1 MQTRVEYAR
10 VAMVV
15 LAGAVVSVC
24 LLAVSCAQVTQAPT
38 PIPAATVAAEP
49 TATPVPT
56 STPVPTETPIPPTA
70 TSIPT
75 STPMPTST
83 PIPTATPRPT
93 STPAP
98 TRQSVAASPTPEP
111 TTSAT
116 ATAEPTAT
124 SVPEV
129 AAECPTPEQAE
140 YITKIDGYQAT
151 FTTVLGNVAADW
163 FALQDDIN
171 LLFGDEFQMNG
182 MESVGELRELAADIR
197 AGDAPESMQEIEE
210 LVLQIAEKSEGY
222 AASLEPLYNLAPGT
236 PGVDLLLDLALE
248 SSAAEIQQIT
258 AIGLR
263 LTNARNE
270 LCE

>member
-1 MQTRVEYAR
+1 M
-10 VAMVV
+10 
-15 LAGAVVSVC
+15 
-24 LLAVSCAQVTQAPT
+24 
-38 PIPAATVAAEP
+38 
-49 TATPVPT
+49 
-56 STPVPTETPIPPTA
+56 
-70 TSIPT
+70 
-75 STPMPTST
+75 
-83 PIPTATPRPT
+83 
-93 STPAP
+93 
-98 TRQSVAASPTPEP
+98 
-111 TTSAT
+111 
-116 ATAEPTAT
+116 
-124 SVPEV
+124 

-140 YITKIDGYQAT
+140 YITKIDGYQDT

-163 FALQDDIN
+163 FALQDDIQ

-236 PGVDLLLDLALE
+236 PGVDLLLDLALQ

-263 LTNARNE
+263 LTNARND